1 VEEKDKKFIAVTI
14 AGTDE
19 NGQPVKPECALIRLA
34 HAEELIN
41 IFRNCLTQVKVL
53 PPESQQMP
61 LVQTLM
67 MLAGEVLYRRELHGE
82 LEANSDVI
90 KLVEM
95 ARKAQAQPPSKFNP
109 HNN

>member
-1 VEEKDKKFIAVTI
+1 
-14 AGTDE
+14 
-19 NGQPVKPECALIRLA
+19 
-34 HAEELIN
+34 
-41 IFRNCLTQVKVL
+41 
-53 PPESQQMP
+53 MP